1 MKRVHVLFNR
11 DLLQVR
17 KGLRRKEMSSQAI
30 ARTVG
35 MRVLG
40 EREDFTGGNSLMA
53 NVDCERLSICN
64 KRNTMYLTYW
74 ICRQAQ

>member
-1 MKRVHVLFNR
+1 VPNGRGTLNVMKRVHVLFNR
-11 DLLQVR
+11 DLQVR

-40 EREDFTGGNSLMA
+40 ERTL
-53 NVDCERLSICN
+53 
-64 KRNTMYLTYW
+64 
-74 ICRQAQ
+74 QAGTV